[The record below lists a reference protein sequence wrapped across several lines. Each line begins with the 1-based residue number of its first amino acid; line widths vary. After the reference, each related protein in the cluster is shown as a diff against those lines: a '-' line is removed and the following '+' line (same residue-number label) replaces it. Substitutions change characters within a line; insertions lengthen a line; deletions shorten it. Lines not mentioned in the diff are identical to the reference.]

1 MLTKI
6 ILSVVIL
13 IWQIMCWLYEH
24 ITRKNKKYDTNYA
37 IFLVIV
43 FVIYQI
49 VLWVVLKWF
58 FENKFQFG
66 FGHFLW

>member
-24 ITRKNKKYDTNYA
+24 ITCKNKKYDTNYA

-49 VLWVVLKWF
+49 VLWVVLK
-58 FENKFQFG
+58 
-66 FGHFLW
+66 